1 MLFLA
6 GEKPFKCEYEGCDR
20 RFANSSDRKK
30 HSHVHT
36 SDKPYNCKMKGCDK
50 SYTHPS
56 SLRKHMKVHDK
67 PMSPH
72 MSTGDQTSTVS
83 SGSGYESDG
92 NSRATSHTASS
103 SPVVSSSSSQFN
115 TSATNQQHRSHLS
128 AEQHHSHHH
137 HHQIASPQLL
147 PSGYHHPGQ
156 GISQSGFTGPNML
169 SSLSNNGVLGAHHG
183 SNLTDWYM
191 SQSAGMPTPPSN
203 EASPLPHPLPTFH
216 HHHPHLN
223 AAISY

>member
-1 MLFLA
+1 M
-6 GEKPFKCEYEGCDR
+6 
-20 RFANSSDRKK
+20 
-30 HSHVHT
+30 HT

-67 PMSPH
+67 PLSPH
-72 MSTGDQTSTVS
+72 MSTGDQTSVS

-115 TSATNQQHRSHLS
+115 SSGNQRSGLG
-128 AEQHHSHHH
+128 AEQHH
-137 HHQIASPQLL
+137 HQHSISSPQLL
-147 PSGYHHPGQ
+147 TSGYPHHAQ
-156 GISQSGFTGPNML
+156 AAGFAAPML
-169 SSLSNNGVLGAHHG
+169 SSLSNSGVLGGHHTT
-183 SNLTDWYM
+183 NLTDWYM
-191 SQSAGMPTPPSN
+191 SQSTGMPTPPSN
-203 EASPLPHPLPTFH
+203 EASPLSHAIQSF